1 MASIDLD
8 GINQKLLN
16 LVQVEFPLTREPFA
30 DLGGQ
35 LGIDGDEVVRRIEQ
49 LKARG
54 IIRQISPVFDARS
67 LGYQSTLVA
76 MRVAEPHLEG
86 AAGIIYQHPGVSHSY
101 QRDHHFNLWF
111 TLVIPPAVDIE
122 AELGQLTAPIGAEA
136 VFALPAIKVYK
147 LRAYFGMGEDG
158 QSAAGTGANTGA
170 HPGGRLPRQVELS
183 PRDRLVINGLQ
194 QDLSLVPHPF
204 ADLAARL
211 GMDEAGFLARCRSLK
226 QRGIMRRFGA
236 AINHRRVGFQA
247 NAMACW
253 IAPPDK
259 VDVAGQRL
267 AARREVSHCY
277 ERQTNL
283 LWHYNLFAM
292 SHGHTRE
299 GCREV
304 AGEVSAE
311 TGLRHHVLLFSTRE
325 FKKTRVKY
333 LV

>member
-16 LVQVEFPLTREPFA
+16 LVQVEFPLTREPFV

-54 IIRQISPVFDARS
+54 IIRQISPIFDARS

-76 MRVAEPHLEG
+76 MRVAEPHLES
-86 AAGIIYQHPGVSHSY
+86 AAGIIYQHPGVSHCY
-101 QRDHHFNLWF
+101 ARDHHFNLWF
-111 TLVIPPAVDIE
+111 TLAIPPAVDIE
-122 AELGQLTAPIGAEA
+122 AALEQLTAPIEAEA
-136 VFALPAIKVYK
+136 VFALPAVKVYK

-158 QSAAGTGANTGA
+158 QAAADTGAY
-170 HPGGRLPRQVELS
+170 PGGVLPRQVELS
-183 PRDRLVINGLQ
+183 PMDRLIINELQ
-194 QDLSLVPHPF
+194 QDLSLVSHPF
-204 ADLAARL
+204 SDLAARL
-211 GMDEAGFLARCRSLK
+211 GMDEADFLAQCRSLK

-236 AINHRRVGFQA
+236 AINHRRVGFLA
-247 NAMACW
+247 NAMTCW
-253 IAPPDK
+253 IVPPDK
-259 VDVAGQRL
+259 IDAAGQKL

-277 ERQTNL
+277 ERQTNP
-283 LWHYNLFAM
+283 LWSYNLFAM
-292 SHGHTRE
+292 IHAYTRE

-304 AGEVSAE
+304 ADEVLAE
-311 TGLRHHVLLFSTRE
+311 TGLRDYVLLFSTRE
-325 FKKTRVKY
+325 YKKTRVKY